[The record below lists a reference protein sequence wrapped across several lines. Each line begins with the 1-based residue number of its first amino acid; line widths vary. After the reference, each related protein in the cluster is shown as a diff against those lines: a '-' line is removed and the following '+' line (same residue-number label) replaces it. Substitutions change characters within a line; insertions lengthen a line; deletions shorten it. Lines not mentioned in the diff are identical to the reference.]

1 MRIGGKKQWCR
12 ARPRSCSGSVRVE
25 GSTSMATEEIVFY
38 TPQEGAFTAFSLVE
52 GTLKEHTVDKL
63 PENDKNLVVQSP
75 ELGELV
81 VLHSSTAGAAYDA
94 YSSLLKPLLEYF
106 HIEHTYIPTKSADT
120 IAESAAKLTLNSKDS
135 LKTIVVLGGD
145 TSVHE
150 LVNHLPNLETSS
162 ENSANA
168 RLRIAVIPTGSGNA
182 LATSSGIK
190 TPIDAVRGIFQSTY
204 APLSTFSI
212 IFKPNNGPVNGPI
225 YALVVASWGFH
236 ASLVADSERLRSKYK
251 DNPTE
256 RFKEAARR
264 LMQDQKQAY
273 YGEVHSGSSKLYGDT
288 HSYLLFTPVTQ
299 LEPGFVMSPDSKPP
313 GDNKLHMIAIPELED
328 QEKELWEIMTEVY
341 DGGKHVTDPRVTYK
355 SISTQVIVTVDDRED
370 DDMRRWCIDGSIV
383 VAKPGKVVLD
393 PPSSVCKG
401 WHLETLST
409 N

>member
-1 MRIGGKKQWCR
+1 
-12 ARPRSCSGSVRVE
+12 
-25 GSTSMATEEIVFY
+25 MATTEEIVFY

-135 LKTIVVLGGD
+135 LKT
-145 TSVHE
+145 
-150 LVNHLPNLETSS
+150 
-162 ENSANA
+162 
-168 RLRIAVIPTGSGNA
+168 VIPTGSGNA
-182 LATSSGIK
+182 LAISSGIK

-273 YGEVHSGSSKLYGDT
+273 YGD
-288 HSYLLFTPVTQ
+288 
-299 LEPGFVMSPDSKPP
+299 
-313 GDNKLHMIAIPELED
+313 KLHMIAIPELED
-328 QEKELWEIMTEVY
+328 QEKELWEIMTKVY